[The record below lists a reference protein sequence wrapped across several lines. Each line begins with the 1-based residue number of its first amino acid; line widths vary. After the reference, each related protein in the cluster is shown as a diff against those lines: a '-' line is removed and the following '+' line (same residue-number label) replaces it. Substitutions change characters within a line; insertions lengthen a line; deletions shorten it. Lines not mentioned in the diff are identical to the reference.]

1 MISLKEQHIIAI
13 YREHTTGIKK
23 LSYCHLYN
31 STIASVAHE
40 NYINIWSPEIS
51 LFKAHVGKLEGH
63 SSTVID
69 AEFWEK
75 TPFLVS
81 LDIKENARVWDIR
94 KMSWLQII
102 TRNVNP
108 TSPPTGLIVLPYA
121 KHMFALY
128 GKKIVTY
135 INGVNEDEESK
146 DNSENN
152 NMFNQKSK

>member
-1 MISLKEQHIIAI
+1 M
-13 YREHTTGIKK
+13 
-23 LSYCHLYN
+23 
-31 STIASVAHE
+31 
-40 NYINIWSPEIS
+40 
-51 LFKAHVGKLEGH
+51 
-63 SSTVID
+63 ID

-135 INGVNEDEESK
+135 INGANEDEESK